1 MQMNYIDTLSQK
13 QVSASIV
20 TQTKVVLHFEE
31 PLQNPSLPKL
41 RLVKLCSPV
50 VWEFVCCHCSLEL
63 AIEMDVLR
71 QCASPLPEDLH
82 RGFVVVVH
90 VDGNVNLFLPMGMS
104 FSLVALTRIGQ

>member
-1 MQMNYIDTLSQK
+1 M
-13 QVSASIV
+13 
-20 TQTKVVLHFEE
+20 
-31 PLQNPSLPKL
+31 
-41 RLVKLCSPV
+41 
-50 VWEFVCCHCSLEL
+50 
-63 AIEMDVLR
+63 EMDVPR